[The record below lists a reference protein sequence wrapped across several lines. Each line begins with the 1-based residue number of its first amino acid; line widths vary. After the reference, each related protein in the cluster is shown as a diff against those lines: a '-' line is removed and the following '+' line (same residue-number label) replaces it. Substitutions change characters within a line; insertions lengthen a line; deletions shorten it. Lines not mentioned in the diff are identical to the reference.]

1 MLDPD
6 WNSLDGEETKSVLG
20 LYVCVR
26 HWWTGGC
33 VRGILRRCEG
43 ERFRAAEEVFGGCMV
58 GELQE
63 RWGNRFNSERMPTA
77 FLRDAWWLD

>member
-1 MLDPD
+1 MILTGIP
-6 WNSLDGEETKSVLG
+6 WGLG
-20 LYVCVR
+20 DEKRFGAVRIFR
-26 HWWTGGC
+26 HWCTGGC

-58 GELQE
+58 EELQE